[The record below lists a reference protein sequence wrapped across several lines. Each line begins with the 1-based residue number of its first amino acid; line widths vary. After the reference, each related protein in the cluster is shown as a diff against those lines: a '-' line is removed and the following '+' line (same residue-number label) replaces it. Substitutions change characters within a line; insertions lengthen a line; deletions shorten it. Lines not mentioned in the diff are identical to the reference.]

1 MGIHYWV
8 TEKDQSIKTKMVL
21 MIGIP
26 SLLSIFC
33 ITSAQNVGDSCEI
46 AQDCYT
52 QVCYYGKCQPDPT
65 KGVVG
70 SSCDIAQDCI
80 YEVCRYG
87 KCQPECEVDVD
98 CGNSKICQNGRCEP
112 IPTSGGNV
120 GDSCDIAQ
128 DCNSGVCQYQRCQPD
143 PTCGGKPGCSC
154 DIAQDC
160 VYEVCRYGKCQPEC
174 EVDVDCGN

>member
-1 MGIHYWV
+1 MGSHYWV

-21 MIGIP
+21 MIGVT

-33 ITSAQNVGDSCEI
+33 ITAAQNVGDSCEI

-52 QVCYYGKCQPDPT
+52 EVCYYGKCQPD
-65 KGVVG
+65 
-70 SSCDIAQDCI
+70 
-80 YEVCRYG
+80 
-87 KCQPECEVDVD
+87 
-98 CGNSKICQNGRCEP
+98 
-112 IPTSGGNV
+112 PTSGGNV

-128 DCNSGVCQYQRCQPD
+128 DCNSGVCQYNRCQPD

-160 VYEVCRYGKCQPEC
+160 VYEGCRYGICQAP
-174 EVDVDCGN
+174 